1 MHWRELKHAPLFQPL
16 HYGAAFYWKTGK
28 NSPRSIVAQLRRKAA
43 EEITASG
50 RVDAIASL
58 RDEGLYSSNEH
69 AFTCMLALVAWDD
82 VHCFINHTP
91 EELRALK
98 AMFPLTELW
107 LRCRAAEIFQVFV
120 PDKEKRH
127 ELGIACANGAVAGAS
142 TPAQAVEPS
151 FSAGWEALR
160 KGGPDVPE
168 T

>member
-1 MHWRELKHAPLFQPL
+1 MHWRELRHAPLFQPL
-16 HYGAAFYWKTGK
+16 HYGAAYYWKTGK
-28 NSPRSIVAQLRRKAA
+28 REPRAIVTQLRKKAV

-50 RVDAIASL
+50 RNDAVNAL
-58 RDEGLYSSNEH
+58 RDEGLYSANEH
-69 AFTCMLALVAWDD
+69 AYTCMLALVAWDD

-98 AMFPLTELW
+98 AMFPDTELW

-127 ELGIACANGAVAGAS
+127 ELGIACAGGAMAGTSA
-142 TPAQAVEPS
+142 PAQTVEPT
-151 FSAGWEALR
+151 FSEGWEALR